1 MTIWCFIRDGKDII
15 SVYSCCDIEILF
27 SYFLEEILAKF
38 KMFQPSDSRICLQEK
53 YYIMYN
59 HEDAT
64 LNQRQELNKPFKQM
78 AAHFE
83 KYTRDFYM
91 LSNYETMITLRF
103 GTQH

>member
-1 MTIWCFIRDGKDII
+1 
-15 SVYSCCDIEILF
+15 
-27 SYFLEEILAKF
+27 
-38 KMFQPSDSRICLQEK
+38 
-53 YYIMYN
+53 MYN